1 MIHNGYGEEDHTMS
15 PESCRRDLKP
25 RVIPNYGNIGEGRSE
40 KDSQARAH
48 KSLQLMQ
55 PHCRS
60 GHLRFQTNQRPPN
73 EEPAGSER
81 EGLCGLVWSL
91 SLLREAA
98 MPRARQIRMSRHTPA
113 SSAQQGDDCLIL
125 T

>member
-55 PHCRS
+55 PT
-60 GHLRFQTNQRPPN
+60 LT
-73 EEPAGSER
+73 
-81 EGLCGLVWSL
+81 VWSP
-91 SLLREAA
+91 SVSDKSEVAERGACR
-98 MPRARQIRMSRHTPA
+98 MRARRAVRPCVVVVFVA
-113 SSAQQGDDCLIL
+113 
-125 T
+125 